1 MRRRPAGRISFKR
14 RAAAHDRREQRRA
27 ARDREIGPIDYPDS
41 YASPARFIKNER
53 TAFRDPAAPGDP
65 RSSSG
70 TASPARSGRGSD
82 TGDAEVAYL
91 TIVDPGG
98 RLYRYK
104 ARPRGDRW
112 SVTRK
117 LRPREAAYVRAGDVR
132 DDYGNYNGADSERL
146 KGSAG

>member
-1 MRRRPAGRISFKR
+1 MTATAAGR
-14 RAAAHDRREQRRA
+14 DR
-27 ARDREIGPIDYPDS
+27 REIGPIDYPDS
-41 YASPARFIKNER
+41 YSSPARFIKDER
-53 TAFRDPAAPGDP
+53 TAIRDPAAPDDP

-70 TASPARSGRGSD
+70 TASPAASGRGS
-82 TGDAEVAYL
+82 TRATPTSRTS

-132 DDYGNYNGADSERL
+132 DDYGNYNGADSPKL
-146 KGSAG
+146 YGSAGPPG